1 MIFYLGRAVQVIAM
15 VQLLYALYT
24 GFILDDWKG
33 EMWML
38 AVGAALFMTGRLI
51 ERRFAKA

>member
-1 MIFYLGRAVQVIAM
+1 M
-15 VQLLYALYT
+15 VQLAYALYT
-24 GFILDDWKG
+24 GFVLENWKG

-38 AVGAALFMTGRLI
+38 AAGAALFMMGRLI